1 VRTAEA
7 YHPGSLAWQL
17 SGARVTF
24 TGIVI
29 PRGDWNASIV
39 QRAREVP
46 AARNY
51 LVWSQFPYV
60 RLEVNGADTTVF
72 FGDARYRAGP
82 AGNLSGMSVTLP
94 RAN

>member
-1 VRTAEA
+1 
-7 YHPGSLAWQL
+7 
-17 SGARVTF
+17 
-24 TGIVI
+24 VI

-51 LVWSQFPYV
+51 LVWSQFPFV
-60 RLEVNGADTTVF
+60 RLEVNGVDTTVF

-82 AGNLSGMSVTLP
+82 AGNLSGMSVTLRSSGP
-94 RAN
+94 PHSGTQFP